1 MTSHP
6 LNLVS
11 ESAERFLECEKNQA
25 HNRHNRFGVS
35 PYYYVTYAIRK
46 AHFFPIH
53 LKFHSVFVI
62 IKII

>member
-11 ESAERFLECEKNQA
+11 ESAERFLECERNQA
-25 HNRHNRFGVS
+25 HSRFGVS

-53 LKFHSVFVI
+53 LKLHSVFVI
-62 IKII
+62 VKIT